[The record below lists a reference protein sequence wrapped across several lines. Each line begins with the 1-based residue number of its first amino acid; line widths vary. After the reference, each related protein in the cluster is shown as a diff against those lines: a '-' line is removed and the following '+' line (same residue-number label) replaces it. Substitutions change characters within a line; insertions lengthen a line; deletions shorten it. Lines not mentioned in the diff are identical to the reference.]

1 MVHKGLIPCAVPV
14 VLTPNNDGE
23 WRMCT
28 DSRAIN
34 KITIKYRFPLSRM
47 DDIMDYLSGD
57 AYFTNGNLKSGYQQI
72 KIRQG
77 NE

>member
-1 MVHKGLIPCAVPV
+1 
-14 VLTPNNDGE
+14 
-23 WRMCT
+23 MCK
-28 DSRAIN
+28 DSGATN
-34 KITIKYRFPLSRM
+34 KIRVNYRFPLSRM

-57 AYFTNGNLKSGYQQI
+57 AYFTNGNLKSGYQQT

>member
-1 MVHKGLIPCAVPV
+1 MIRESLISCAVPS
-14 VLTPNNDGE
+14 VLTPKKIGE
-23 WRMCT
+23 WWMCM
-28 DSRAIN
+28 DSGATN
-34 KITIKYRFPLSRM
+34 KIRVNYRFPLSTM
-47 DDIMDYLSGD
+47 DDIMDNLSGD

>member
-1 MVHKGLIPCAVPV
+1 
-14 VLTPNNDGE
+14 
-23 WRMCT
+23 MCM
-28 DSRAIN
+28 DSGATN
-34 KITIKYRFPLSRM
+34 KIRVNYRFPLSRM
-47 DDIMDYLSGD
+47 DNIMDYLSGD